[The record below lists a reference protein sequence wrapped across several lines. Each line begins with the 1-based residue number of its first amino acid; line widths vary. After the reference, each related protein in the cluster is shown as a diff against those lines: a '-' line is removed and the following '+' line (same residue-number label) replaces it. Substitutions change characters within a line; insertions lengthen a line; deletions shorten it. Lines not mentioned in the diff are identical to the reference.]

1 MGVFKN
7 KKHTSRLY
15 KVVKDACYSK
25 PIVTTGDGKKQSKEM
40 ARGERVYNP
49 ALKREENQGL
59 AIKGTIDRMIAKA
72 VGKGA

>member
-15 KVVKDACYSK
+15 KVVKNSQRSE
-25 PIVTTGDGKKQSKEM
+25 PMVTYGDDRKQSKEM